1 VQLSEKELDAMI
13 DEATVDCYSDEEAEV
28 GLFTMIEENLEVPFA
43 TRILGAPV
51 TVTAVELNDADEV
64 VVVCERDG
72 KRQRV
77 PVVDLP
83 LPKPSPKGSKWIA
96 AYRYW
101 KSGR

>member
-1 VQLSEKELDAMI
+1 MKRSEKELDALLE
-13 DEATVDCYSDEEAEV
+13 EATVDCYGDEEAEI
-28 GLFTMIEENLEVPFA
+28 GLFTMIQDKLEIPFA
-43 TRILGAPV
+43 TRILDVPV

-83 LPKPSPKGSKWIA
+83 LSKPPPKGSEWIA